1 MIGTAEGS
9 VCTSCHI
16 EGDGGYVAAQQI
28 RAMIDNLSGRLDS
41 AVTVLG
47 KAERAGMEV
56 SRPKFELSQTRDSLT
71 NARVLVHSFSVDEV
85 EKVIKPGLEAAAKS
99 EEAGDAALADLTFRR
114 KGLGV
119 SLFFILFVAVLIY
132 IKVRQLEAR
141 QARAES
147 KPN

>member
-16 EGDGGYVAAQQI
+16 EGDGGYVAARQI
-28 RAMIDNLSGRLDS
+28 RGMIDNLSGRMDS
-41 AVTVLG
+41 AMAVLG

-56 SRPKFELSQTRDSLT
+56 SRPKFELSDATNSLT

-85 EKVIKPGLEAAAKS
+85 EKVIKPGLETADRS
-99 EEAGDAALADLTFRR
+99 EKAGNAALADLTFRR

-132 IKVRQLEAR
+132 IKVRQLESR
-141 QARAES
+141 HPGAES